1 MIEVN
6 LNPGATRRS
15 SKRRAASLKLPDF
28 KGKLK
33 FDRVLALAIAAW
45 VVGPA
50 LLGWM
55 FFSSQHQMSELTLDL
70 EQARQD
76 SAHYAV
82 VLKANERLRARRD
95 TIARKLQ
102 LIQDIDANRYIW
114 AHILDEVSRTLPN
127 YTWLITIAEV
137 SDTTGGK
144 LPKFQI
150 DGRTGNTFALTEFMK
165 DLEAS
170 PFVRGV
176 RLISTAIV
184 KEQDKEVHSFSIQA
198 QYETPPADAIQTV
211 PLFKPE
217 E

>member
-15 SKRRAASLKLPDF
+15 ARRRATSLKLPDF

-33 FDRVLALAIAAW
+33 IDRLILIAIAAW
-45 VVGPA
+45 IVGVGA
-50 LLGWM
+50 LLWM
-55 FFSSQHQMSELTLDL
+55 NFSTQHKKAELTLDL

-82 VLKANERLRARRD
+82 VIKANERLRARRD
-95 TIARKLQ
+95 SIADKLQ

-114 AHILDEVSRTLPN
+114 AHLLDEIGRTLPDH
-127 YTWLITIAEV
+127 TWLTLV
-137 SDTTGGK
+137 SELPDTSAH
-144 LPKFQI
+144 LPHFQV

-170 PFVRGV
+170 PFIHDVQLV
-176 RLISTAIV
+176 STSIV
-184 KEQDKEVHSFSIQA
+184 KDQGKEVHSFSLQA
-198 QYETPPADAIQTV
+198 DYEVPPADAIQTV
-211 PLFKPE
+211 PIFKPE